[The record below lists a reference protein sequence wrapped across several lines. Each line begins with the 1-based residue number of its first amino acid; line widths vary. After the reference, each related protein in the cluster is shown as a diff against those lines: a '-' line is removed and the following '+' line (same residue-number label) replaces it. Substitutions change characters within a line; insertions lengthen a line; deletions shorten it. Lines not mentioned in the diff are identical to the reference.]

1 MLLIIYVMTFFG
13 FSVKAAI
20 FPFHGWLP
28 AVSVAPTPV
37 TALLHAVAV
46 VKSGAFAVLR
56 LTYFSFGAAYLYG
69 TWAQNVVMAAT
80 MITIVYASA
89 CLFHGQ
95 QSFLC
100 AVCRDNDGALWA
112 FGSTLPYAVPCCD

>member
-1 MLLIIYVMTFFG
+1 MMLLIYMMTFFG
-13 FSVKAAI
+13 FGVKAAI

-56 LTYFSFGAAYLYG
+56 LTYYSFGASYLFG
-69 TWAQNVVMAAT
+69 TWAQKAVMARG
-80 MITIVYASA
+80 A
-89 CLFHGQ
+89 CDH
-95 QSFLC
+95 C
-100 AVCRDNDGALWA
+100 VCVQPGAEGNP
-112 FGSTLPYAVPCCD
+112 F

>member
-1 MLLIIYVMTFFG
+1 MMLLIYMMTFFG
-13 FSVKAAI
+13 FGVKAAI

-56 LTYFSFGAAYLYG
+56 LTYYSFGASYLFWHMG
-69 TWAQNVVMAAT
+69 AEGGHGRG
-80 MITIVYASA
+80 A
-89 CLFHGQ
+89 CDH
-95 QSFLC
+95 C
-100 AVCRDNDGALWA
+100 VCVQPGAEGNP
-112 FGSTLPYAVPCCD
+112 F